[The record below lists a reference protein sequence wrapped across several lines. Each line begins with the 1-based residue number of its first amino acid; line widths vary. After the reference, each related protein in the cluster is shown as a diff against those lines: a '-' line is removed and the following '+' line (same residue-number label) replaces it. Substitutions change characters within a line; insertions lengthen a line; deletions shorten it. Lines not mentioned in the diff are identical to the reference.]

1 MVRVRIGNLDMRGQC
16 HRSLSTVAARCLL
29 LVAVAVAHGLLMVEQ
44 EDRVAVVV
52 GTVRKLVVAVCQ
64 VKDMREVMREV
75 RRVYRW
81 REPVEAV
88 RTVQALTAGQQ
99 EVLEAQG
106 APTAQMTMPTGLQAE
121 SGSDNGL
128 AAEADQQVLKAQV
141 AVLALALV
149 EVKPP
154 QRTRGQ
160 AAVAAVAP
168 LQVRLAAQAGP
179 AQ

>member
-1 MVRVRIGNLDMRGQC
+1 M
-16 HRSLSTVAARCLL
+16 A
-29 LVAVAVAHGLLMVEQ
+29 EQ

-52 GTVRKLVVAVCQ
+52 GTGRKLVVAVCQ

-99 EVLEAQG
+99 EVL
-106 APTAQMTMPTGLQAE
+106 
-121 SGSDNGL
+121 
-128 AAEADQQVLKAQV
+128 KAQV

-149 EVKPP
+149 EVNPP

>member
-1 MVRVRIGNLDMRGQC
+1 
-16 HRSLSTVAARCLL
+16 
-29 LVAVAVAHGLLMVEQ
+29 MVEQ

-52 GTVRKLVVAVCQ
+52 GTVRKLVERERL

-81 REPVEAV
+81 RDPVEAV

-106 APTAQMTMPTGLQAE
+106 ATTAQMTMPTGLQAE

-160 AAVAAVAP
+160 AAAAAVAP